1 MPPKTLK
8 NYSKT
13 MFDTKKTWT
22 ERVAN
27 DQLEANYDE

>member
-8 NYSKT
+8 NYYKT
-13 MFDTKKTWT
+13 RFDNKNTGT

-27 DQLEANYDE
+27 DQLEAICDE